1 MSQHQTFL
9 PEDYIAQKAERRT
22 NIICIA
28 LFLVVMAGVFGAFVV
43 TNRQWTRVKERQN
56 EINHRYQNAA
66 MQIEDLNELE
76 RQRDDM
82 LEKAELAASLVER
95 VPRSILPAELINR
108 RPPRLGLLKFEMT
121 SEKVRTQVKPV
132 QAGGTG
138 NLKGKKG
145 KPQRGRTKAEAQE
158 LVTKVEVP
166 KHTVMIVMT
175 GVAPTDL
182 EVSRYLSELNAYDLL
197 RDVTL
202 DYSEEQEIEGRIVR
216 EFSIKMNLDMAADI
230 RDVEPL
236 VMPRNNPMDDT
247 VQFGLPQSASADS
260 AEGR

>member
-82 LEKAELAASLVER
+82 LE
-95 VPRSILPAELINR
+95 
-108 RPPRLGLLKFEMT
+108 
-121 SEKVRTQVKPV
+121 
-132 QAGGTG
+132 
-138 NLKGKKG
+138 
-145 KPQRGRTKAEAQE
+145 
-158 LVTKVEVP
+158 
-166 KHTVMIVMT
+166 
-175 GVAPTDL
+175 
-182 EVSRYLSELNAYDLL
+182 
-197 RDVTL
+197 
-202 DYSEEQEIEGRIVR
+202 
-216 EFSIKMNLDMAADI
+216 
-230 RDVEPL
+230 
-236 VMPRNNPMDDT
+236 
-247 VQFGLPQSASADS
+247 
-260 AEGR
+260 